1 MLKSMTGYGRATQDF
16 GNKRLSAEIKAV
28 NHRFFECTVRT
39 PRGYSFLE
47 EIVRGRVGEQVK
59 RGKIEVYISIE
70 NLGDDPVEV
79 SYNDAYLSG
88 WLSALQEIG
97 KGHKLKNDLKLSDIA
112 ANRDIFS
119 VRKPD
124 EDQEALGEAVLTVVA
139 EALAAFLDARTKEG
153 ARLVADI
160 EKRLDT
166 IAVHVDTID
175 ARSPQTVQEYR
186 EKLLVRMQEVLG
198 NTAVDEGRL
207 LTEAAIYA
215 DKVTVAEET
224 TRLRTHIDNFRS
236 LLGGNSP
243 IGKKLDFY
251 MQEMNRE
258 INTTGSKCND
268 VDMAKVVIE
277 VKSELENIRE
287 QIQNI
292 E

>member
-1 MLKSMTGYGRATQDF
+1 MLKSMTGYGRASQDF
-16 GNKRLSAEIKAV
+16 GNKRISAEIKAV

-59 RGKIEVYISIE
+59 RGKIEVYISVE

-79 SYNDAYLSG
+79 SYNNAYLSG
-88 WLSALQEIG
+88 WLSALHTIG
-97 KGHKLKNDLKLSDIA
+97 KDHKLKNDLKLSDIA

-124 EDQEALGEAVLTVVA
+124 EDQEALGEAVLSVVA
-139 EALAAFLDARTKEG
+139 DALTAFLAAREKEG

-166 IAVHVDTID
+166 IAAHVEAID

-198 NTAVDEGRL
+198 NTTVDEGRL

-236 LLGGNSP
+236 LLVGNGP

>member
-1 MLKSMTGYGRATQDF
+1 MLKSMTGYGRASQDF

-59 RGKIEVYISIE
+59 RGKIEVYISVE

-88 WLSALQEIG
+88 WLSALHTIS
-97 KGHKLKNDLKLSDIA
+97 KDHKLKNDLKLSDVA

-124 EDQEALGEAVLTVVA
+124 EDQEALGEAVLSVVA
-139 EALAAFLDARTKEG
+139 DALTAFLSAREKEG

-160 EKRLDT
+160 EKRLDV
-166 IAVHVDTID
+166 IAAHVEAID

-186 EKLLVRMQEVLG
+186 EKLLARIQEVLG

-236 LLGGNSP
+236 LLTGNGP

>member
-1 MLKSMTGYGRATQDF
+1 MLKSMTGYGRASQDV

-47 EIVRGRVGEQVK
+47 EIVRGRIGEQVK

-79 SYNDAYLSG
+79 SYNDTYLSG
-88 WLSALQEIG
+88 WLSALHAIG
-97 KGHKLKNDLKLSDIA
+97 KDHKLKNDLKLSDIA

-124 EDQEALGEAVLTVVA
+124 EDQEALGEAVLAVVA
-139 EALAAFLDARTKEG
+139 EALTAFLAAREKEG

-160 EKRLDT
+160 EKRLDA
-166 IAVHVDTID
+166 IAAHVDTID
-175 ARSPQTVQEYR
+175 TRSPQTVQEYR
-186 EKLLVRMQEVLG
+186 EKLLVRMQEALG
-198 NTAVDEGRL
+198 NTTVDEGRL

-236 LLGGNSP
+236 LLAGNGP

-268 VDMAKVVIE
+268 VEMAKVVIE

>member
-1 MLKSMTGYGRATQDF
+1 MLKSMTGYGRSIVETDT
-16 GNKRLSAEIKAV
+16 KRVTAEIKAV
-28 NHRFFECTVRT
+28 NHRFFECFVRT
-39 PRGYSFLE
+39 SRGYAFLE
-47 EIVRGRVGEQVK
+47 ETVRSRVGERVK
-59 RGKIEVYISIE
+59 RGKAEIYISIE

-79 SYNDAYLSG
+79 SYNNRYLTG
-88 WLSALQEIG
+88 WLSALNEIG
-97 KGHKLKNDLKLSDIA
+97 KTHKLKNNLKLADIA
-112 ANRDIFS
+112 ANREIFS

-124 EDQEALGEAVLTVVA
+124 EDQEAMTETV
-139 EALAAFLDARTKEG
+139 LAAVDEATDAFIASREKEG
-153 ARLVADI
+153 QRLVEDI
-160 EKRLDT
+160 LRRLDV
-166 IAVHVDTID
+166 IAEYVEKID
-175 ARSPQTVQEYR
+175 ARSPVTVQEYR
-186 EKLLVRMQEVLG
+186 EKLLARIKEALD
-198 NTAVDEGRL
+198 NISIDENRL

-224 TRLRTHIDNFRS
+224 TRLRTHIDNFRG
-236 LLGGNSP
+236 LLSGNGP

-268 VDMAKVVIE
+268 VEMAKIVIE

>member
-198 NTAVDEGRL
+198 NTTVDEGRL

-236 LLGGNSP
+236 LLGGNGP

>member
-1 MLKSMTGYGRATQDF
+1 MLKSMTGYGRSVRESD
-16 GNKRLSAEIKAV
+16 GKRITAEIKAV
-28 NHRFFECTVRT
+28 NHRFFECAVRT

-47 EIVRGRVGEQVK
+47 EAVRSRVGERVK
-59 RGKIEVYISIE
+59 RGKTEIGIAIE

-79 SYNDAYLSG
+79 SYNHVYLTG
-88 WLSALQEIG
+88 WLASLKNIG
-97 KGHKLKNDLKLSDIA
+97 RAHKLKNDLTLSDIA
-112 ANRDIFS
+112 ANREIFIA
-119 VRKPD
+119 RKPE
-124 EDQEALGEAVLTVVA
+124 EDQEALAAAVLAVVD
-139 EALAAFLDARTKEG
+139 EATQAFLAAREKEG

-160 EKRLDT
+160 TRRLDT
-166 IAVHVDTID
+166 IAGHVDAID
-175 ARSPQTVQEYR
+175 ARSPQTVREYR
-186 EKLLVRMQEVLG
+186 EKLLVRMKEALG
-198 NTAVDEGRL
+198 SVTVDETRL

-236 LLGGNSP
+236 LLAGNGP

-268 VDMAKVVIE
+268 VEMARVVIE

>member
-1 MLKSMTGYGRATQDF
+1 MLKSMTGYGRASQDF
-16 GNKRLSAEIKAV
+16 GNKRISAEIKAV

-59 RGKIEVYISIE
+59 RGKIEVYISVE

-88 WLSALQEIG
+88 WLSALHTIG
-97 KGHKLKNDLKLSDIA
+97 KDHKLKNDLKLSDIA

-124 EDQEALGEAVLTVVA
+124 EDQEALGEAVLSVVA
-139 EALAAFLDARTKEG
+139 DALTAFLAAREKEG

-166 IAVHVDTID
+166 IAAHVEAID

-186 EKLLVRMQEVLG
+186 EKLLLRMQEVLG
-198 NTAVDEGRL
+198 NTTVDEGRL

-236 LLGGNSP
+236 LLVGNGP

>member
-1 MLKSMTGYGRATQDF
+1 MLKSMTGYGRASQDV

-47 EIVRGRVGEQVK
+47 EIVRGRIGEQVK
-59 RGKIEVYISIE
+59 RGKIEVYISVE

-88 WLSALQEIG
+88 WLSALHAIG
-97 KGHKLKNDLKLSDIA
+97 KDHKLKNDLKLSDIA

-124 EDQEALGEAVLTVVA
+124 EDQEALGEAVLAVVA
-139 EALAAFLDARTKEG
+139 EALTAFLAAREKEG

-160 EKRLDT
+160 EKRLDA
-166 IAVHVDTID
+166 IAAHVDTID
-175 ARSPQTVQEYR
+175 TRSPQTVQEYR
-186 EKLLVRMQEVLG
+186 EKLLVRMQEALG
-198 NTAVDEGRL
+198 NTTVDEGRL

-236 LLGGNSP
+236 LLAGNGP

-268 VDMAKVVIE
+268 VEMAKVVIE

>member
-1 MLKSMTGYGRATQDF
+1 MLKSMTGYGRASQDF

-28 NHRFFECTVRT
+28 NHRFFECMVRT

-88 WLSALQEIG
+88 WLSALHTIARN
-97 KGHKLKNDLKLSDIA
+97 HKVKNNLKLSDIA

-139 EALAAFLDARTKEG
+139 EALTAFLSAREKEG

-166 IAVHVDTID
+166 IAAHVEAID

-198 NTAVDEGRL
+198 NTTVDEGRL

-236 LLGGNSP
+236 LLAGNGP

>member
-1 MLKSMTGYGRATQDF
+1 MLKSMTGYGRSVQET
-16 GNKRLSAEIKAV
+16 GNKRITAEIKAV
-28 NHRFFECTVRT
+28 NHRFFECSIRT

-47 EIVRGRVGEQVK
+47 EPIRSRVGERVK
-59 RGKIEVYISIE
+59 RGKTEIYIAIE

-79 SYNDAYLSG
+79 SYNNVYLTG
-88 WLSALQEIG
+88 WLTSLKKIG
-97 KGHKLKNDLKLSDIA
+97 KAHKLKNDLTLSDIA
-112 ANRDIFS
+112 ANREIFIA
-119 VRKPD
+119 RKPE
-124 EDQEALGEAVLTVVA
+124 EDQEALAQLV
-139 EALAAFLDARTKEG
+139 LAAVDEATEAFLAAREKEG

-160 EKRLDT
+160 TRRLDT
-166 IAVHVDTID
+166 IAGHVDAID
-175 ARSPQTVQEYR
+175 AHSPQTVQEYR
-186 EKLLVRMQEVLG
+186 EKLQVRMKEALG
-198 NTAVDEGRL
+198 SVTVDENRL

-236 LLGGNSP
+236 LLAGHGP

-268 VDMAKVVIE
+268 VEMAKVVIE

>member
-1 MLKSMTGYGRATQDF
+1 MLKSMTGYGRAVQES
-16 GNKRLSAEIKAV
+16 GNKRITAEIKAV
-28 NHRFFECTVRT
+28 NHRFFECSVRT

-47 EIVRGRVGEQVK
+47 ETVRSRVGERVK
-59 RGKIEVYISIE
+59 RGKTEIYIAIE

-79 SYNDAYLSG
+79 SYNDVYLTG
-88 WLSALQEIG
+88 WLDALRRIG
-97 KGHKLKNDLKLSDIA
+97 KGHKLKNDLTLSDVA
-112 ANRDIFS
+112 ANREVFTA
-119 VRKPD
+119 RKPE
-124 EDQEALGEAVLTVVA
+124 EDQEAMAQLVLTAVD
-139 EALAAFLDARTKEG
+139 EATDAFLAAREKEG
-153 ARLVADI
+153 ARLVADM
-160 EKRLDT
+160 ERRLDV
-166 IAVHVDTID
+166 IAAYVEQID

-186 EKLLVRMQEVLG
+186 EKLLTRMNEALG
-198 NTAVDEGRL
+198 SVTVDENRL

-236 LLGGNSP
+236 LLSGNSP

-268 VDMAKVVIE
+268 VEMAKVVIE

>member
-1 MLKSMTGYGRATQDF
+1 MLKSMTGYGRATQDV

-28 NHRFFECTVRT
+28 NHRFFECSVRT

-59 RGKIEVYISIE
+59 RGKIEVYVAIE

-79 SYNDAYLSG
+79 SYNDAYLTG
-88 WLSALQEIG
+88 WLAALGTIG
-97 KGHKLKNDLKLSDIA
+97 KTHRIKNNLKLSDVA

-124 EDQEALGEAVLTVVA
+124 EDQEALGEAVLAVVA
-139 EALAAFLDARTKEG
+139 EALTAFLAAREKEG
-153 ARLVADI
+153 ERLVADI
-160 EKRLDT
+160 HKRLDV
-166 IAVHVDTID
+166 IAAHVETID

-186 EKLLVRMQEVLG
+186 EKLLSRMQEVLG

-236 LLGGNSP
+236 LLAGSGP

-268 VDMAKVVIE
+268 VEMAKVVIE

>member
-28 NHRFFECTVRT
+28 NHRFFECAVRT

-59 RGKIEVYISIE
+59 RGKIEVYVSIE

-79 SYNDAYLSG
+79 SYNDAYLTG
-88 WLSALQEIG
+88 WLAALHTIG
-97 KGHKLKNDLKLSDIA
+97 KHHKLKNDLRLSDIA

-119 VRKPD
+119 VHKPD
-124 EDQEALGEAVLTVVA
+124 EDQEALGEAVLSVVA
-139 EALAAFLDARTKEG
+139 EALTAFLAAREKEG

-166 IAVHVDTID
+166 IAAHVEAID

-236 LLGGNSP
+236 LLAGNGP

>member
-1 MLKSMTGYGRATQDF
+1 MLKSMTGYGRSTQDF

-39 PRGYSFLE
+39 PRGYIFLE

-59 RGKIEVYISIE
+59 RGKIEVYISVE

-88 WLSALQEIG
+88 WLSALHTIG
-97 KGHKLKNDLKLSDIA
+97 KDHKLKNDLKLSDIA

-124 EDQEALGEAVLTVVA
+124 EDQEALGEAVLSVVA
-139 EALAAFLDARTKEG
+139 DALTAFLAAREKEG

-166 IAVHVDTID
+166 IAAHVEAID

-198 NTAVDEGRL
+198 NTTVDEGRL

-236 LLGGNSP
+236 LLVGNGP

>member
-1 MLKSMTGYGRATQDF
+1 MLKSMTGYGRAVQES
-16 GNKRLSAEIKAV
+16 GNKRITAEIKAV
-28 NHRFFECTVRT
+28 NHRFFECSVRT

-47 EIVRGRVGEQVK
+47 ETVRSRVGERVK
-59 RGKIEVYISIE
+59 RGKTEIYISIE

-79 SYNDAYLSG
+79 SYNDVYLTG
-88 WLSALQEIG
+88 WLDALRRIG
-97 KGHKLKNDLKLSDIA
+97 KSHKLKNDLTLSDIA
-112 ANRDIFS
+112 ANREVFTA
-119 VRKPD
+119 RKPE
-124 EDQEALGEAVLTVVA
+124 EDQEAMAQLV
-139 EALAAFLDARTKEG
+139 LAAVDEATDAFLAAREKEG

-160 EKRLDT
+160 ERRLDT
-166 IAVHVDTID
+166 IAAYVEQID

-186 EKLLVRMQEVLG
+186 EKLLARMNEALG
-198 NTAVDEGRL
+198 SVTVDENRL

-236 LLGGNSP
+236 LLSGNSP

-268 VDMAKVVIE
+268 VEMAKVVIE

>member
-1 MLKSMTGYGRATQDF
+1 MLKSMTGYGRASQDF

-47 EIVRGRVGEQVK
+47 EIVRGRIGEQVK
-59 RGKIEVYISIE
+59 RGKIEVYISVE

-88 WLSALQEIG
+88 WLSALHTIG
-97 KGHKLKNDLKLSDIA
+97 KDHKLKNDLKLSDIA

-124 EDQEALGEAVLTVVA
+124 EDQEALGEAVLAVVA
-139 EALAAFLDARTKEG
+139 EALTAFLAAREKEG

-166 IAVHVDTID
+166 IAAHVEAID
-175 ARSPQTVQEYR
+175 ERSPQTVQEYR
-186 EKLLVRMQEVLG
+186 EKLLVRMQEALG
-198 NTAVDEGRL
+198 TTTVDEGRL

-236 LLGGNSP
+236 LLAGNGP

-268 VDMAKVVIE
+268 VEMAKVVIE

>member
-1 MLKSMTGYGRATQDF
+1 MLKSMTGYGRAVQES
-16 GNKRLSAEIKAV
+16 GNKRISAEIKAV
-28 NHRFFECTVRT
+28 NHRFYECMVRT
-39 PRGYSFLE
+39 PRGWSFLE
-47 EIVRGRVGEQVK
+47 ETVRSRVGERVK
-59 RGKIEVYISIE
+59 RGKVEIYITIE
-70 NLGDDPVEV
+70 NLGDDPIEV
-79 SYNDAYLSG
+79 SYNNLYLTG
-88 WLSALQEIG
+88 WLESLRRISKE
-97 KGHKLKNDLKLSDIA
+97 HKIKNDLTLSDIA
-112 ANRDIFS
+112 ANREIFIA
-119 VRKPD
+119 RKPE
-124 EDQEALGEAVLTVVA
+124 EDQEAMTEAVLSAVDDA
-139 EALAAFLDARTKEG
+139 FLAAREKEG

-160 EKRLDT
+160 QRRLDV
-166 IAVHVDTID
+166 IAEHVQAID

-186 EKLLVRMQEVLG
+186 EKLLTRIKEALNSV
-198 NTAVDEGRL
+198 TVDENRL

-236 LLGGNSP
+236 LLSGSGP

-268 VDMAKVVIE
+268 VEMAKVVIE